1 MTANIKTVRTHV
13 TFAIVTACHL
23 EVLEAEAVA
32 DVRWFLPTATACKAG
47 VDPVACPRS
56 WAAMLDALG
65 AKHLPHFERGCT
77 VRILAACPLVS
88 KFD

>member
-13 TFAIVTACHL
+13 TFAVFSGSR
-23 EVLEAEAVA
+23 EVWEHEAVR
-32 DVRWFLPTATACKAG
+32 DVRWFLPTATARKAG
-47 VDPVACPRS
+47 VNPVACPRS

-77 VRILAACPLVS
+77 VRILTTCPLQPL
-88 KFD
+88 D

>member
-13 TFAIVTACHL
+13 TFAIVSAHGLTFSEH
-23 EVLEAEAVA
+23 ETVR
-32 DVRWFLPTATACKAG
+32 DVRWFLPTATAWKAG

-56 WAAMLDALG
+56 WAAMLAALG

-77 VRILAACPLVS
+77 VRILGTCPLVS